1 MKRNRDGTYFIRY
14 SDGDEEPAVDA
25 SHIRRVAG
33 TVSKRTITSSSTA
46 AASDSE
52 AAATVFKLGAAVE
65 ARYSGRS
72 QWLRGT
78 VTGVHR
84 DSSYDIR
91 YTDSGELEQRVPAR
105 LVRAAAAAAAAVQE
119 SEVESDAPHKLGAAV
134 EARRSSTGKRSRCT
148 VVAVHRDGSYDVR
161 FADGDVEDR
170 IAARLVTAATA
181 TARAPSEAESEGH
194 KVGAV
199 VEARRAGGRTFSR
212 ATVTA
217 VHRDGS
223 YDVRFVDGDTEQRMQ
238 PRLLRALSSKGHDS
252 GGSDSET
259 AAASAAVKLL
269 RVGAEVEARYK
280 GRSAYLRGAV
290 TAVHRDGSFDI
301 RYATGEHE
309 DRVAAQLVRPL
320 HKRSSA
326 NSSDGGGGS
335 TRSATS
341 DSEDERSR
349 SDAPLT
355 VGEAVTGRYK
365 GGSKS
370 SAAPATVTAVHRDGT
385 CDLRYASGKSETRV
399 ERRYVALTSSRCS
412 GASRSPQRDAT
423 SGSSSSGSVYKALLA
438 RVHDAVVARQ
448 SAGGLSGL
456 REALKSKASRDSFG
470 RRALLTGAD
479 WRVTLESH
487 LRLRIS
493 DSEQSAVLQRCSDK
507 KGRIKLADFVTA
519 VEQAAA
525 HSNDS
530 DRHSSDS
537 ETEQHQQQQR
547 SRRGSDASASGVSGA
562 SSDEQD
568 SAGKS
573 SSSGVK
579 AAGAVLPRALRK
591 QLQALCA
598 ETLRSGAAVAAF
610 TACSSISNSSSSG
623 SSGSS
628 ATVKEAQLGRLL
640 RKLQLE
646 ASAAER
652 TALWSCLDT
661 DEDGRVTL
669 GDLLELLLCATS
681 EDAARD
687 TAAAHK
693 RILAALQAAKG
704 SAETAGQRL
713 SAALRKADP
722 KGSGFVSAKDLRRC
736 LEKADAKGASSDDAA
751 TVARR
756 LDPAARGHIHSA
768 SLLTWLCSG
777 LDTAKV
783 CAKAGRLLQLA
794 ESGGSPLE
802 LALQALNRKGTH
814 AVSAKAFRAV
824 LRQLGPA
831 LTHAQTCALT
841 AEFAAGDDDDD
852 DVDYRRFLA
861 LSDAPRSNGKSG
873 NRSRSSSPSKQRRA
887 AAGGSGSESGSSA
900 ERGDKRAS
908 KSAADSGSSDSEG
921 SEQLALVSRHTR
933 AALCALAERPGD
945 ALRKAFAAAAGTGS
959 EQQQQELVLTK
970 PGQLRKLLRKLDL
983 GLADDT
989 ALNSLAECL
998 DVDGD
1003 GRVTY
1008 GEFLEFTLGSADS
1021 AELSSLHTRL
1031 STDLAAKTAERNGK
1045 SNGGSKSNSSS
1056 KLSAG
1061 QVAARAFQ
1069 KYDPGASGR
1078 LSAADF
1084 KRGLERLGCGELQ
1097 QEDRAL
1103 LLARFDPS
1111 ESGEVQYEQFCAWAG
1126 SGCDSE
1132 RAVAKVGR
1140 CLGLLKARGSSL
1152 KRVFA
1157 AMDTDGSGKLS
1168 ARELHKAL
1176 HKVSSSSSSCS
1187 SSCGAWYQ

>member
-25 SHIRRVAG
+25 SLVRKVAG
-33 TVSKRTITSSSTA
+33 AAVKRTTATSNSTA

-52 AAATVFKLGAAVE
+52 AAVVFKLGAAVE
-65 ARYSGRS
+65 ARYSGRA

-91 YTDSGELEQRVPAR
+91 YTDSGEVEQRVPAR
-105 LVRAAAAAAAAVQE
+105 LVRTAAAAAVQQ
-119 SEVESDAPHKLGAAV
+119 SEAEGDAPHKLGAAV
-134 EARRSSTGKRSRCT
+134 ETRRSSTGKRSRCT

-161 FADGDVEDR
+161 FADGDVEER
-170 IAARLVTAATA
+170 IAARLVTAATS
-181 TARAPSEAESEGH
+181 RAPSETEAEGH
-194 KVGAV
+194 KLGAA

-223 YDVRFVDGDTEQRMQ
+223 YDVRFADGDTEQRLQ
-238 PRLLRALSSKGHDS
+238 PRLLRAASSKGGHDS
-252 GGSDSET
+252 GASDSDTAAT
-259 AAASAAVKLL
+259 AAAAAVKLL
-269 RVGAEVEARYK
+269 RVGAAVEARYK
-280 GRSAYLRGAV
+280 GRSAYLRGAL

-320 HKRSSA
+320 RKGTAA
-326 NSSDGGGGS
+326 NSSDDGRGGS

-341 DSEDERSR
+341 DSEGERS
-349 SDAPLT
+349 SSSSAPLT
-355 VGEAVTGRYK
+355 VGAAVTGRYK
-365 GGSKS
+365 GGSKA

-399 ERRYVALTSSRCS
+399 ERCYVALVTSARRS
-412 GASRSPQRDAT
+412 GASRSPQRGA
-423 SGSSSSGSVYKALLA
+423 SSSNSTSSVYKALLV
-438 RVHDAVVARQ
+438 RVHGAVVARH
-448 SAGGLSGL
+448 SAGGLQGL

-470 RRALLTGAD
+470 RRALLSEAD
-479 WRVTLESH
+479 WRSAVEGH

-525 HSNDS
+525 HSDGNNS

-537 ETEQHQQQQR
+537 EAEQQR
-547 SRRGSDASASGVSGA
+547 SRRGTDASAAASGA
-562 SSDEQD
+562 SSDEE
-568 SAGKS
+568 S
-573 SSSGVK
+573 SSAK

-591 QLQALCA
+591 QLQTLCA

-610 TACSSISNSSSSG
+610 TACSTTSSSSSSG
-623 SSGSS
+623 SSSS

-661 DEDGRVTL
+661 DQDGAATL

-681 EDAARD
+681 EDSARD

-693 RILAALQAAKG
+693 RILAALTARR
-704 SAETAGQRL
+704 AEPGQRL

-722 KGSGFVSAKDLRRC
+722 KQSGFVSAKDLKRC
-736 LEKADAKGASSDDAA
+736 LEKADAKGVSSDDAA
-751 TVARR
+751 AVARR
-756 LDPAARGHIHSA
+756 LDPAARGHVHSA

-777 LDTAKV
+777 LDTGKV

-794 ESGGSPLE
+794 ESGGSPFE
-802 LALQALNRKGTH
+802 LALLALDKRGTH
-814 AVSAKAFRAV
+814 AVSARAFRAV

-831 LTHAQTCALT
+831 LTHAQVCALT
-841 AEFAAGDDDDD
+841 AEYAAGDDSDD

-861 LSDAPRSNGKSG
+861 LSDAPQTNGKTGSRS
-873 NRSRSSSPSKQRRA
+873 RSRSSSPHKQQRRA
-887 AAGGSGSESGSSA
+887 AAGGDAGSGSESGSAA
-900 ERGDKRAS
+900 ERSDHKRGGGGSAS
-908 KSAADSGSSDSEG
+908 NSSDSEG

-945 ALRKAFAAAAGTGS
+945 AVRKAFAAVAGTS
-959 EQQQQELVLTK
+959 SDAQQQQEELVLTK

-983 GLADDT
+983 GLSDDA
-989 ALNSLAECL
+989 ALSSLAECL

-1021 AELSSLHTRL
+1021 SELSAVHARL
-1031 STDLAAKTAERNGK
+1031 SSDLAAKTAERNGK
-1045 SNGGSKSNSSS
+1045 TTGKS

-1069 KYDPGASGR
+1069 KYDPGTSGR

-1084 KRGLERLGCGELQ
+1084 KRGLERLNCGELQ
-1097 QEDRAL
+1097 QSDRAL
-1103 LLARFDPS
+1103 LLARFDPA
-1111 ESGEVQYEQFCAWAG
+1111 ESGSVQYEQFCAWAG

-1176 HKVSSSSSSCS
+1176 HKASTSSSSTCL
-1187 SSCGAWYQ
+1187 

>member
-14 SDGDEEPAVDA
+14 SDGDEEPVVDA
-25 SHIRRVAG
+25 SLIRRVAG
-33 TVSKRTITSSSTA
+33 AASSKRTAAA

-52 AAATVFKLGAAVE
+52 AAAAVFKLGAVVE

-91 YTDSGELEQRVPAR
+91 YTDSGEQEQRVPAR
-105 LVRAAAAAAAAVQE
+105 LVRAAAAAVVQE

-161 FADGDVEDR
+161 FADGDIEER
-170 IAARLVTAATA
+170 IAARLVTATA
-181 TARAPSEAESEGH
+181 ASASGRAPSETEAEGH
-194 KVGAV
+194 KLGAA

-223 YDVRFVDGDTEQRMQ
+223 YDVRFADGDSEQRLQ
-238 PRLLRALSSKGHDS
+238 PRLLRAASSKSHDS
-252 GGSDSET
+252 GGSDSDT
-259 AAASAAVKLL
+259 AATTAAAAVKLL

-349 SDAPLT
+349 SNAPLT
-355 VGEAVTGRYK
+355 VGAAVTGRYK

-370 SAAPATVTAVHRDGT
+370 SAAPATLTAVHRDGT

-399 ERRYVALTSSRCS
+399 ERRYVALTSSRRS
-412 GASRSPQRDAT
+412 GASHSPQRSPKD
-423 SGSSSSGSVYKALLA
+423 GSSSSSSSVYRALLV
-438 RVHDAVVARQ
+438 RVHSAVMARH
-448 SAGGLSGL
+448 SAGGLVGL

-479 WRVTLESH
+479 WRVTLEGH
-487 LRLRIS
+487 LRLRIT

-519 VEQAAA
+519 VEQAAT

-530 DRHSSDS
+530 AGHSSDS
-537 ETEQHQQQQR
+537 ETEQQQQR
-547 SRRGSDASASGVSGA
+547 SRRGSDASAKGASGA

-568 SAGKS
+568 SSGKGS
-573 SSSGVK
+573 SSSVK
-579 AAGAVLPRALRK
+579 AAGVVLSRALRK
-591 QLQALCA
+591 QLQALCV

-610 TACSSISNSSSSG
+610 TACSTTSSTSSSSG
-623 SSGSS
+623 

-652 TALWSCLDT
+652 SALWSCLDI

-669 GDLLELLLCATS
+669 RDLLELLLCATS

-736 LEKADAKGASSDDAA
+736 LEKADAKGVSSDDAA
-751 TVARR
+751 AVARR
-756 LDPAARGHIHSA
+756 LDPSARGHVHAA

-777 LDTAKV
+777 LGTAKV
-783 CAKAGRLLQLA
+783 CAKAARLLQLA

-802 LALQALNRKGTH
+802 LALQALDKQGTH
-814 AVSAKAFRAV
+814 AVSAKAFRAA

-861 LSDAPRSNGKSG
+861 LSDAPHSNGKSG

-887 AAGGSGSESGSSA
+887 AAGSGSESGSSV

-908 KSAADSGSSDSEG
+908 KRAAADSGSSDSEG

-945 ALRKAFAAAAGTGS
+945 ALRKAFAAVAGAAAT
-959 EQQQQELVLTK
+959 EQQQQQELVLTK

-983 GLADDT
+983 GLTDDT

-1008 GEFLEFTLGSADS
+1008 GEFLEFTLGSTDS
-1021 AELSSLHTRL
+1021 SELSALHARL

-1045 SNGGSKSNSSS
+1045 SNGSSKSNSSS

-1176 HKVSSSSSSCS
+1176 HKVSSNRCSSSSCS
-1187 SSCGAWYQ
+1187 SCSSVYFQ